1 MSTTDSDITHT
12 VLTLTPH
19 VPTEEMAPKAAQR
32 VHCQVLTNP
41 CPAGRCCPPC
51 TSLLVT
57 QRNLGLDLGVL
68 NPART
73 QWAEGEA
80 ELKGGAGLQ
89 SPKALRL
96 YPPPQGTA
104 EQISSRR
111 IIS

>member
-1 MSTTDSDITHT
+1 MPTTDSDTAHAM
-12 VLTLTPH
+12 LTLTPH
-19 VPTEEMAPKAAQR
+19 VATEEMTPKAAQR
-32 VHCQVLTNP
+32 AYCQVLTDP
-41 CPAGRCCPPC
+41 HPAGRCCPLC

-89 SPKALRL
+89 SPKVLRL
-96 YPPPQGTA
+96 YPPPQGIA

-111 IIS
+111 IIY